1 VKKINVCLSPALYNY
16 YAENNT
22 VVVMID
28 AIRAS
33 ASICTAFM
41 NDVELI
47 LPVAD
52 KDVAKEYKNQGYI
65 IAGERNGEKIK
76 GFDYGNSPFNFSE
89 ENIKGEKLAF
99 TTTNGTQVI
108 NLVKNGKHKKVDLV
122 IGSFINISALTEF
135 LDKQKKDILILC
147 SGWKNTVNIEDSLFA
162 GRLTDLL
169 MKKNKYEVLE
179 AANLSYNL
187 FLSAGDSF
195 YDFVMKNSP
204 RLHEKSEN
212 LEKDFRYC
220 LTEDLTDVIPY
231 LKDNELVVN

>member
-1 VKKINVCLSPALYNY
+1 MKKINVCLSPALYNY

-47 LPVAD
+47 IPVSD
-52 KDVAKEYKNQGYI
+52 QEVAKDYKKQGYI
-65 IAGERNGEKIK
+65 IAGEREGDKIK
-76 GFDYGNSPFNFSE
+76 GFDYGNSPFNFTE

-108 NLVKNGKHKKVDLV
+108 NLVKNGKQKNIDLLV
-122 IGSFINISALTEF
+122 GSFVNISVLTEY
-135 LDKQKKDILILC
+135 LNNQKKDILILC

-169 MKKNKYEVLE
+169 MKKDKYEVLE

-187 FLSAGDSF
+187 FLSSGDSY

-204 RLHEKSEN
+204 RLKEKSKE

-220 LTEDLTDVIPY
+220 LTEDTADVIPY
-231 LKDNELVVN
+231 LKENELVV

>member
-1 VKKINVCLSPALYNY
+1 MKRINVCLSPVLYNY

-47 LPVAD
+47 IPVSD
-52 KDVAKEYKNQGYI
+52 KEVAKDYKKQGYI
-65 IAGERNGEKIK
+65 IAGERGGDKIK
-76 GFDYGNSPFNFSE
+76 GFDYGNSPFNFTE

-108 NLVKNGKHKKVDLV
+108 NLVKNGKQKNVDLLV
-122 IGSFINISALTEF
+122 GSFVNISVLAEYLNN
-135 LDKQKKDILILC
+135 QKKDILILC

-169 MKKNKYEVLE
+169 MKKDKYEVLE
-179 AANLSYNL
+179 AANLAYNL
-187 FLSAGDSF
+187 FLSSGDSY

-204 RLHEKSEN
+204 RLKEKSEE

-220 LTEDLTDVIPY
+220 LTEDTADVIPY
-231 LKDNELVVN
+231 LKQNELVV

>member
-1 VKKINVCLSPALYNY
+1 MKKINVCLSPALYNY

-47 LPVAD
+47 IPVSD
-52 KDVAKEYKNQGYI
+52 KEVAKDYKKQGYI
-65 IAGERNGEKIK
+65 IAGERDGKTIK
-76 GFDYGNSPFNFSE
+76 GFDYGNSPFNFTE

-108 NLVKNGKHKKVDLV
+108 NLVKNGKQKNIDLLV
-122 IGSFINISALTEF
+122 GSFVNISVLANYLNN
-135 LDKQKKDILILC
+135 QKKDILILC
-147 SGWKNTVNIEDSLFA
+147 SGWKNTVNIEDTLFA

-169 MKKNKYEVLE
+169 MKKDKYEVLE
-179 AANLSYNL
+179 AANLAYNL
-187 FLSAGDSF
+187 FLSSGDSY

-204 RLHEKSEN
+204 RLKEKSKE

-220 LTEDLTDVIPY
+220 LTEDTADVIPY
-231 LKDNELVVN
+231 LKENELVV